1 MYSLKG
7 ALLEQNNMDPQS
19 NYSAIFVDI
28 DILVD
33 SVQVDQLKDVKRIIN
48 VPFEDRGENDT
59 LRFKNIVDSINGY
72 GRLVYYKLYSNS
84 MDFTSENCAIL
95 KV

>member
-1 MYSLKG
+1 
-7 ALLEQNNMDPQS
+7 MDPQS
-19 NYSAIFVDI
+19 DYSAIFVDI

-33 SVQVDQLKDVKRIIN
+33 SVQVDQLKDVRRIMEI
-48 VPFEDRGENDT
+48 PAEYRSENDT
-59 LRFKNIVDSINGY
+59 LMYKNIVDSINGY

-84 MDFTSENCAIL
+84 MDCSSENCAII